1 MFNVFAKT
9 LVEAEASF
17 STGTTRA
24 AHCWEKIMEFKQE
37 TGAFEINYML
47 VTKKVPGS
55 QKAVGLTM
63 SRSSLVKRIKKPSVF
78 LRHWDIHLLKQA
90 LWAEDGIPL
99 GEQVLLDD
107 SVRKV
112 SIIRE
117 EEALTIKHW
126 INGRTTVLK
135 VLDCEFHGFKSRI
148 NAVNVLFSI
157 RRSATAPETDKQ
169 AYYKD
174 SLAQIMRFF
183 IHKIVKCTAYTPDC
197 SFNAATVP
205 EGNSALV
212 KVHGVEVSK
221 SYYDASQFVL
231 KNMNDIT
238 VMYESVLRALL
249 FPSPPALTN
258 EELMDAIYK
267 RGYELY
273 TGDEGEKKSAIPYS
287 VIVLLVENYP

>member
-107 SVRKV
+107 SVR
-112 SIIRE
+112 
-117 EEALTIKHW
+117 
-126 INGRTTVLK
+126 
-135 VLDCEFHGFKSRI
+135 KSRI